1 MRNREIDRK
10 GTGEKNKRNRITD
23 VLESSDIPVA
33 SNRKRLQKRA
43 KEEAGKKGGQR
54 NAGKMDRGSNI

>member
-33 SNRKRLQKRA
+33 SNRKRLQKRE